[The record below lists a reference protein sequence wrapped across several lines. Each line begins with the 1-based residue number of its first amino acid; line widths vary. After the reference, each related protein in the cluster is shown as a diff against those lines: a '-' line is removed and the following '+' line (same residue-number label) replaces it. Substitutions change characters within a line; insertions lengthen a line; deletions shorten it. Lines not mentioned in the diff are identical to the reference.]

1 MDDYIKYMKTQFG
14 KKKGGEGE
22 EAQEDAEPGPVCYV
36 PDLLEEAKIWQW
48 AGIGFGQQELYRL

>member
-1 MDDYIKYMKTQFG
+1 MDHYIKYMKTQFG

-22 EAQEDAEPGPVCYV
+22 EEEEQAEPAAVCYV

-48 AGIGFGQQELYRL
+48 AGIGFG

>member
-1 MDDYIKYMKTQFG
+1 MDHYIKYMKTQFG

-22 EAQEDAEPGPVCYV
+22 EEEEQAEPAAVCYV